1 MKYILS
7 QFIKFVIVGLIA
19 FAIDYGLLIL
29 FTEVFGINYLISATI
44 SFIISVI
51 FNYIASMRYI
61 YTHKQQY
68 SRKREFIVFCIL
80 AVIGLIINN
89 VLLYMTVEI
98 FGQDYK
104 YMKLIAAVIVA
115 LWNFISRKVF
125 LDAKNFE
132 A

>member
-89 VLLYMTVEI
+89 ALLYMTVEI

>member
-1 MKYILS
+1 
-7 QFIKFVIVGLIA
+7 
-19 FAIDYGLLIL
+19 
-29 FTEVFGINYLISATI
+29 
-44 SFIISVI
+44 
-51 FNYIASMRYI
+51 MRYI

-89 VLLYMTVEI
+89 ALLYMTVEI